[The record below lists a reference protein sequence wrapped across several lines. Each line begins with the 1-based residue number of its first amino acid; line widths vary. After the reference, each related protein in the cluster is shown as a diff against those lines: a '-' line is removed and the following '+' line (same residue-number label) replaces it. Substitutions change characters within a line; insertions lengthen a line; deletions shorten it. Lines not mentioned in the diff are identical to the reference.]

1 MYNNQKYFCKKNAVK
16 NLNNPMKN
24 TRNFFN
30 KLKEIW
36 INIAFK
42 KLPLIVMQNFM

>member
-24 TRNFFN
+24 KGIFSTS
-30 KLKEIW
+30 
-36 INIAFK
+36 
-42 KLPLIVMQNFM
+42 